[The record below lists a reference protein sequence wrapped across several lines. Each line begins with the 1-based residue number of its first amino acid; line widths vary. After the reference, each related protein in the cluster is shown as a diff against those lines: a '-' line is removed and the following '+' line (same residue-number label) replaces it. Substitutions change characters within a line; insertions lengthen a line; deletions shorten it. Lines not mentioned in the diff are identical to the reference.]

1 MKLTQPASNRASILT
16 TTSSKTQPTSKEI
29 DMEVIKDFLV
39 SKHQNHVSVYH
50 RGVPLW
56 LFNSGANP
64 RRPNRQLKFTL
75 AEKGT
80 GFILWQDRIDA
91 HSDLKIYALTR
102 TDAKLINYETF
113 IDKLNLNA
121 DLSSAK
127 LPSSRVDQANE
138 LFSSM
143 LVTFKASDKKTIVL
157 IKFDLN
163 SEMVKFYDYYAQVT
177 KRISTE
183 IKQRT
188 KSLPVGVGCANLS
201 GYGGTVGSSRK
212 PVQLR
217 RDLAKLSANYE
228 LYFNYNAEQA
238 DRISANLKS
247 TSRMKRHSCYK
258 APCKS
263 SKRISVQDISLPT
276 NPKHIISVQLPDRR
290 NLYTLS
296 KLLPLETQERAENK
310 STPSPTY
317 SISSGS
323 QLIESFNEAKETSG
337 NEKRLSS
344 NLEGLSPL
352 LSTLS
357 ANSSKM
363 QASSSFSSSSS
374 LSISPPPVITIKNRA
389 NLAYCNVERMDSYEK
404 NMRIEAS
411 QKSVLAK
418 QRTLK

>member
-1 MKLTQPASNRASILT
+1 M
-16 TTSSKTQPTSKEI
+16 
-29 DMEVIKDFLV
+29 DVIKDFLS

-91 HSDLKIYALTR
+91 HSDLKIYALTK

-113 IDKLNLNA
+113 IEKMNINA
-121 DLSSAK
+121 DLSSSK
-127 LPSSRVDQANE
+127 LVPSRVEQAND

-143 LVTFKASDKKTIVL
+143 LITFKASDKKTVVL
-157 IKFDLN
+157 IKFDMN

-188 KSLPVGVGCANLS
+188 KSLPVGIGCANLS
-201 GYGGTVGSSRK
+201 GYSGTVGSTRK

-238 DRISANLKS
+238 NKISSNLKS
-247 TSRMKRHSCYK
+247 ASRMKRHSCYK
-258 APCKS
+258 TPCKS
-263 SKRISVQDISLPT
+263 SKRISVHDISFPT

-290 NLYTLS
+290 NFYTLS
-296 KLLPLETQERAENK
+296 KLLPLDTQERAENK

-317 SISSGS
+317 SISSSGNTSS
-323 QLIESFNEAKETSG
+323 QLIESFNEIK
-337 NEKRLSS
+337 EKRLSS
-344 NLEGLSPL
+344 NLESLSPL

-357 ANSSKM
+357 ANSSKI
-363 QASSSFSSSSS
+363 QASSAFSSSSS

-389 NLAYCNVERMDSYEK
+389 NLVYCNVEKMDSYEK
-404 NMRIEAS
+404 NMRTNIEFETS